1 MNEVKYYR
9 HMFRKRGIPAP
20 EGQCLAL
27 RTVLLGELKQELL
40 KTGMTQQQAA
50 KKLGV
55 KQPRISEILNLSIDK
70 FSAELLVKFLY
81 KLGKEVKVTVETE
94 EN

>member
-1 MNEVKYYR
+1 MNNVKYYR
-9 HMFRKRGIPAP
+9 HYFRKKGVPAA

-27 RTVLLGELKQELL
+27 RTVLLGQLKQELL
-40 KTGMTQQQAA
+40 NTGMTQQQAA

-55 KQPRISEILNLSIDK
+55 KQPRISEILSLSIDK

-81 KLGKEVKVTVETE
+81 KLGKEVTITVENE